1 MAKNRTLG
9 VNSTARDGAYKIK
22 YRISTEAISG
32 ENIQKGWKK
41 GGKQGKKGK
50 ERAKSRL
57 RETDFRFQVKNTVAG
72 S

>member
-41 GGKQGKKGK
+41 GGKQGKKG
-50 ERAKSRL
+50 ERKG
-57 RETDFRFQVKNTVAG
+57 KK
-72 S
+72 